1 MRGTEAQGGR
11 PGVLRGVSGQRAS
24 CRARERL
31 VAGGEPRGRRPSTES
46 SRTRRR
52 AAGRLHC
59 GPAADMVFVA
69 AWRWSVVEVVM
80 ERRST
85 SVAAGG
91 AASLRRA
98 LSRLSLCALSLRS
111 FRTSLGPAA
120 CVEMDVSVLSPTAIC
135 AARRPGTCEGNEL
148 AQGGARSSTYP
159 HPAAPLCSPPAPA
172 TALLARAGL
181 GAQPRGLSAL
191 TCLSQGGR
199 CLKRVLAAPRYTA
212 YLRCVP

>member
-1 MRGTEAQGGR
+1 MGSAR
-11 PGVLRGVSGQRAS
+11 PAEHAKACCCAGELLA
-24 CRARERL
+24 CRARF
-31 VAGGEPRGRRPSTES
+31 VVTGAEPHAQARGLLAYT
-46 SRTRRR
+46 
-52 AAGRLHC
+52 GW
-59 GPAADMVFVA
+59 PAADMVFVA
-69 AWRWSVVEVVM
+69 AVEVVVVVEVVM